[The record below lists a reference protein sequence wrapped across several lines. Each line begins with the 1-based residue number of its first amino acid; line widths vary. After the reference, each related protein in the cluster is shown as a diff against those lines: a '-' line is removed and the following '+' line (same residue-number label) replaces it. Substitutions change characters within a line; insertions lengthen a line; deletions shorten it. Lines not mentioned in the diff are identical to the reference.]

1 MLPWY
6 FGFIFRPVSP
16 FVVAT
21 QLQTF
26 FVGFFRSGLAIII
39 MIFTLRG
46 SVTTK
51 ADRSSSAVL
60 VMLYIQFCRNKGLG
74 TSSALQ
80 A

>member
-6 FGFIFRPVSP
+6 FGFIFRPVSL

-46 SVTTK
+46 SVAK